1 MRMNVTRRV
10 IALYI
15 HPDTGPVTP
24 MELDLMQVEL
34 VALRAVGGSYDEAR
48 AREIARLVRA
58 KFAQVDPESNWRE
71 LMAIGSRLSHADIFN
86 GIVLRL
92 PGTIVDGGRQQP
104 DEETK
109 KKLERLTR
117 QFQQISESY
126 QKERQE
132 LREKVSRLESE
143 QKRLKAFSQNA
154 GADLLTLRAQLQ
166 QERDAHK
173 RARLVAEQAREE
185 TERLVREYAALQTQ
199 AELEREQQAVLQ
211 ARIKHDQAELT
222 KLRLLQR
229 REGEQVRSLE
239 AEKAALQQR
248 QAELEQQLFSNVLLS
263 EGSVSGTG
271 EESEYL

>member
-15 HPDTGPVTP
+15 HPDSGPVTP
-24 MELDLMQVEL
+24 MELDLMQVEM
-34 VALRAVGGSYDEAR
+34 VALRAVGGAYDEAR

-92 PGTIVDGGRQQP
+92 PGTIADGSKQEP

-126 QKERQE
+126 QKERQG

-143 QKRLKAFSQNA
+143 QRRLQTLSQHANT
-154 GADLLTLRAQLQ
+154 DLQTLRTQLQ
-166 QERDAHK
+166 QERDAH
-173 RARLVAEQAREE
+173 ARTRQAGQQALEE
-185 TERLVREYAALQTQ
+185 AERLTHEYAALQTQ
-199 AELEREQQAVLQ
+199 TELEREEQAALQ
-211 ARIKHDQAELT
+211 ARAKHEQAELI

-229 REGEQVRSLE
+229 QQAEQIRDLE
-239 AEKAALQQR
+239 AERVALQQR
-248 QAELEQQLFSNVLLS
+248 LAGLEQQFFSPVFTPQS
-263 EGSVSGTG
+263 TGFVPG

>member
-1 MRMNVTRRV
+1 V